1 MKMPFKKPSQTGGPR
16 FQTGSNTAPNVIK
29 PIASR
34 ASWRRA
40 IADLSPRPTRL
51 VLQQMERGSGAMQHQ
66 PILLAVA
73 TSVSAR
79 TPLHA
84 LIFHPPHC
92 TSRRN
97 TCKSSGGKHEA
108 PRARRC
114 LPPLF
119 LPPFCRAPCAQLLS
133 AMHLLRA
140 AQSVPAHPHCSAPCF
155 FVGREIFGDSMLI
168 KRVPIFITVEISRAR
183 ANRLGWWGFTRALA

>member
-1 MKMPFKKPSQTGGPR
+1 MQHVPLGVARSPTCRPAR
-16 FQTGSNTAPNVIK
+16 
-29 PIASR
+29 R
-34 ASWRRA
+34 ASSCSRWREAAAQCSTSRFCW
-40 IADLSPRPTRL
+40 
-51 VLQQMERGSGAMQHQ
+51 
-66 PILLAVA
+66 LLH

-84 LIFHPPHC
+84 LSFHPPHC

-140 AQSVPAHPHCSAPCF
+140 AQCQHTHIVLHLVF
-155 FVGREIFGDSMLI
+155 RWRFLGDSMLI
-168 KRVPIFITVEISRAR
+168 TRAPIFITVEISRAR
-183 ANRLGWWGFTRALA
+183 QTVWAGGGSHGR

>member
-1 MKMPFKKPSQTGGPR
+1 MPLGVARSPTCRPAR
-16 FQTGSNTAPNVIK
+16 
-29 PIASR
+29 R
-34 ASWRRA
+34 ASSRSRWREAAAQCSTSRFCW
-40 IADLSPRPTRL
+40 
-51 VLQQMERGSGAMQHQ
+51 
-66 PILLAVA
+66 LLH

-140 AQSVPAHPHCSAPCF
+140 AQCQHTPQHCSAPCTLF
-155 FVGREIFGDSMLI
+155 FFGDFL
-168 KRVPIFITVEISRAR
+168 EIRCCLLGRLFSSRS
-183 ANRLGWWGFTRALA
+183 RLAALAKPFGLVGVHTGVSLATLATLPLCSTHGVEPKQSQ